1 VIGLAKSLTRLFGLI
16 TKELRD
22 LSRRPGAILSLIFG
36 PLAIM
41 ALFGVGYDG
50 QRQPFATVVV
60 LPAGSPLSHDPA
72 YYDQM
77 RTPGLRVVGVTEDR
91 AEAESRLQDGTARF
105 VIIVPGDAEAK
116 FRSGQQATVTVQW
129 NEVDPIEDNIAK
141 VSTQMLLKELNSQ
154 IIKEAAGEG
163 MRVANLPE
171 KAIPPEVIAEPL
183 RADIQNRAPI
193 APTMIA
199 FFAPAVLALVL
210 QHLGITLTALALVR
224 ERLSG
229 AMDLFR
235 VAPVRSWEILVA
247 KYVAYGLLSL
257 AVAGLVAILMTRFLA
272 IPLLGSPESLAIAIA
287 LLTFAS
293 LGAGLFISLVADS
306 ERQAVQLAMIVLLV
320 SVFFSGFV
328 LPVTE
333 FRSIVRPVSYALPVT
348 YGIQIFHDI
357 MLRGGR
363 GDPTALLGLF
373 GVGAVLYIIDSMRM
387 RAVMRRAA

>member
-1 VIGLAKSLTRLFGLI
+1 MIGFAKSLTRISGLI
-16 TKELRD
+16 MKELRD
-22 LSRRPGAILSLIFG
+22 LSRRPGAIISLILG

-41 ALFGVGYDG
+41 ALFGLGYDG
-50 QRQPFATVVV
+50 ERQPFNTIVV
-60 LPAGSPLSHDPA
+60 LPSGSQLPHDVA
-72 YYDQM
+72 TYDRMQ
-77 RTPGLRVVGVTEDR
+77 TPGLRVVGVTEDR
-91 AEAESRLQDGTARF
+91 SAAEAQLMERSARF
-105 VIIVPGDAEAK
+105 LILVPADAEAK
-116 FRSGQQATVTVQW
+116 FRAGEQAVVKVEW

-141 VSTQMLLKELNSQ
+141 VATQILLKQLNTE
-154 IIKEAAGEG
+154 IIKQAAGEG

-183 RADIQNRAPI
+183 KADVQNRAPI
-193 APTMIA
+193 PPSMLA
-199 FFAPAVLALVL
+199 FFAPAVFALVL

-235 VAPVRSWEILVA
+235 VAPVRSWEILSA

-257 AVAGLVAILMTRFLA
+257 VVAAAVALLMTRALA
-272 IPLLGSPESLAIAIA
+272 IPLLGSPERFAVGVA

-293 LGAGLFISLVADS
+293 LGIGLFISLVVDS

-328 LPVTE
+328 LPVDE
-333 FRSIVRPVSYALPVT
+333 FRAIVRPIAYALPVT
-348 YGIQIFHDI
+348 YGIQIFHEI

-363 GDPTALLGLF
+363 GDPSAFLGLF
-373 GVGAVLYIIDSMRM
+373 AVGAVLYLVDALRL
-387 RAVMRRAA
+387 RAVMHRAA